1 MSPAVTAYLQLGA
14 AIVLEVAATA
24 CLKQSAG
31 ITRLIPALA
40 AGLGYAASLWLL
52 SQVLKVVPMGI
63 SYGIWSGVGI
73 VLVSLVG
80 FFLFGQKLDLPACLG
95 LGLIIAGV
103 LVINFCSAS
112 VPR

>member
-52 SQVLKVVPMGI
+52 SQVLRVVPMGI

-80 FFLFGQKLDLPACLG
+80 FFLFGQKLNLPACLG